1 MNKRLVTIALG
12 ALSVPAFG
20 LGAYGAALAVSAGPA
35 SQVVIPA
42 SFHSSNGSTD
52 ELAKEEANEA
62 PGADAN
68 EEANE
73 APGADANEVP
83 GADDAA
89 NHDAND
95 TSTTVKA
102 PIPATPTTV
111 RHSDDGP
118 GHDVGDDHGGTP
130 TTSPTLVVSA
140 TSGHDSS
147 GSSGSGSSGSRSSGS
162 GSSGDGSR
170 GSGSSG
176 SGSSGSSG
184 HGSGGSDDGSGHH

>member
-20 LGAYGAALAVSAGPA
+20 LGSYGAALAVSASPA

-52 ELAKEEANEA
+52 ALAK
-62 PGADAN
+62 

-118 GHDVGDDHGGTP
+118 GHDVGDDHGGTS

-147 GSSGSGSSGSRSSGS
+147 GSSGSGSSG
-162 GSSGDGSR
+162 DGSR
-170 GSGSSG
+170 D